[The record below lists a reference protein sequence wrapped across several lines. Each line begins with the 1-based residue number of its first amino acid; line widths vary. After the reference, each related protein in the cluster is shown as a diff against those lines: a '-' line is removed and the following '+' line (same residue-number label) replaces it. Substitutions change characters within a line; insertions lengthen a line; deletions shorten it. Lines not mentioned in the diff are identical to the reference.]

1 MARRRKEMSNYLFN
15 QLNRQTPNNMSNFV
29 NQFNQFRNSF
39 KGDPRQ
45 QVQEL
50 LNSGR
55 MTQAQFN
62 QLKQIADQFKNFIR

>member
-1 MARRRKEMSNYLFN
+1 MNNLYKSLGNSNQ
-15 QLNRQTPNNMSNFV
+15 QLPPPFGNLQNMMK
-29 NQFNQFRNSF
+29 QFNQFKNTF

-55 MTQAQFN
+55 MTQDQFN
-62 QLKQIADQFKNFIR
+62 QLKRMADQLQGMFK